1 MKERP
6 VLFNGAM
13 VQAIL
18 DGRKTQT
25 RRPVTPQPP
34 ATAVK
39 PWCIV
44 HSSDSSRTGTWGWTD
59 SVGAEPPRYVVDGVR
74 CPLGVAGEQLWVR
87 ESFYV
92 ARPLQQ
98 EIDEEDF
105 YDRCKAWERVDGSLP
120 VKREDAWVVRY
131 AADEAWPAGWFRPS
145 IHMPRWASRIQLE
158 TEWIR
163 VQRLHEITDEEAI
176 AEGIAPLFTDEE
188 MRQRPE
194 LESCRGM
201 WRNYL
206 WHGCA
211 RGKVMDQWAY
221 QSSGYLSA
229 RDSFS
234 SLWESVYGAG
244 SWAANPWVRAV
255 NFKRVEKP

>member
-6 VLFNGAM
+6 ILFKGAM

-34 ATAVK
+34 AAAVK

-44 HSSDSSRTGTWGWTD
+44 RSSDSSWTGTWGWTD

-87 ESFYV
+87 EAFQVFERTSLEQGEEWSQV
-92 ARPLQQ
+92 TKRLRTD
-98 EIDEEDF
+98 IDEPPSARWWRLAYRADGELEDVT
-105 YDRCKAWERVDGSLP
+105 W
-120 VKREDAWVVRY
+120 
-131 AADEAWPAGWFRPS
+131 RPS

-158 TEWIR
+158 MEWIR
-163 VQRLHEITDEEAI
+163 AQRLHDITDEEAI

-188 MRQRPE
+188 MKARPE

-244 SWAANPWVRAV
+244 SWVQNPWVWVV
-255 NFKRVEKP
+255 NFKRVEKGA

>member
-6 VLFNGAM
+6 ILFSGAM

-34 ATAVK
+34 ATALK

-44 HSSDSSRTGTWGWTD
+44 HSSDHSRTGTWGWTG
-59 SVGAEPPRYVVDGVR
+59 SMEAEPPRYVLDGVR
-74 CPLGVAGEQLWVR
+74 CPFGVAGEQLWVR
-87 ESFYV
+87 EAHAIFSAYGQNR
-92 ARPLQQ
+92 ADDQRWGPWSGLPTQLSPGRT
-98 EIDEEDF
+98 EIAYF
-105 YDRCKAWERVDGSLP
+105 RQGFDRSDPGTW
-120 VKREDAWVVRY
+120 
-131 AADEAWPAGWFRPS
+131 RPS

-158 TEWIR
+158 TELIR
-163 VQRLHEITDEEAI
+163 VQRLHDITDEEAI

-194 LESCRGM
+194 LESCRGQ

-211 RGKVMDQWAY
+211 RGKVMDQWEY
-221 QSSGYLSA
+221 QRSGYLSA

-244 SWAANPWVRAV
+244 SWAQNPWVWVV
-255 NFKRVEKP
+255 NFKRVERSS

>member
-6 VLFNGAM
+6 ILFSAPM
-13 VQAIL
+13 VQAIR

-34 ATAVK
+34 AAAVK
-39 PWCIV
+39 PWCII
-44 HSSDSSRTGTWGWTD
+44 HSSHASRTGTWGWTD
-59 SVGAEPPRYVVDGVR
+59 SVEAEPPRYVVDGVR
-74 CPLGVAGEQLWVR
+74 CPLGVAGDQLWVR
-87 ESFYV
+87 EAFQV
-92 ARPLQQ
+92 
-98 EIDEEDF
+98 F
-105 YDRCKAWERVDGSLP
+105 ERTSSEVDGQEWSQ
-120 VKREDAWVVRY
+120 VTKRLRTDLDEPPSSRWCRLAYRADAEL
-131 AADEAWPAGWFRPS
+131 DEVTWRPS

-158 TEWIR
+158 SELIR
-163 VQRLHEITDEEAI
+163 VQRLHDITDEEAI

-188 MRQRPE
+188 MRRKPY
-194 LESCRGM
+194 LRNCRGL

-211 RGKVMDQWAY
+211 RGKVMDQWRF
-221 QSSGYLSA
+221 QGSGYESA

-244 SWAANPWVRAV
+244 SWAQNPWVWVV
-255 NFKRVEKP
+255 NFKRAEKVTQ